1 MAYGFMAYGFMAYG
15 FMAYGVIMRYRIEY
29 NIIYME

>member
-1 MAYGFMAYGFMAYG
+1 MAYGFMAYG